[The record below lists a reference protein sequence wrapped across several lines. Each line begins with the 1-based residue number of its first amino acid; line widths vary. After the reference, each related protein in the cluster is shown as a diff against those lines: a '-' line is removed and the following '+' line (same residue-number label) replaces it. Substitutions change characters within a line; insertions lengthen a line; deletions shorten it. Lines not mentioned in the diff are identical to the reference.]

1 MKKNHLLMSAMLF
14 CGLSLFTSCS
24 EEKDN
29 PAPTPVEPAVERTVF
44 EQQFSKD
51 LQVVADEFRLES
63 AMKATTAL
71 KEFINALDEKALS
84 QQVLTVLGN
93 MIGGLQS
100 STLASLPEADQAAA
114 TACLQ
119 ERFGMTA
126 EELQA
131 LPGFLVVDAYKSI
144 GKMKLTFNQGQCTV
158 SNDADAFTI
167 VNTNAQGQTHTIA
180 LTFNDERD
188 GVRFFVA
195 RLSGMPVAIQLPK
208 SIGLTMTTEEGQ
220 VLNGTINL
228 STIAPSQSQF
238 INFKN
243 SGWVGDGQ
251 LAFNVNSRQETLD
264 LYVKHTE
271 QQAFDLKTAFSVNGK
286 ELARVECN
294 DMHDEYTDEQINSD
308 EFKSLRE
315 MGPFFAASYEVLK
328 ALRGKSVDN
337 VIVSINDNMVI
348 DGKIDDIAKSLLA
361 LGNIRKLQ
369 GTQPS
374 LEAVDKYTQELNS
387 LVHFEVSQ
395 KNTGINAQG
404 KLVTGLRDKQNG
416 DYQPLVALLFDG
428 ETEALPM
435 FDRMS
440 EADMANYQKIMTSF
454 TPIAKEMTEMID
466 VAKQKFAA
474 IGTAVSGYFGSL

>member
-1 MKKNHLLMSAMLF
+1 
-14 CGLSLFTSCS
+14 
-24 EEKDN
+24 
-29 PAPTPVEPAVERTVF
+29 
-44 EQQFSKD
+44 
-51 LQVVADEFRLES
+51 
-63 AMKATTAL
+63 
-71 KEFINALDEKALS
+71 
-84 QQVLTVLGN
+84 
-93 MIGGLQS
+93 
-100 STLASLPEADQAAA
+100 
-114 TACLQ
+114 
-119 ERFGMTA
+119 
-126 EELQA
+126 
-131 LPGFLVVDAYKSI
+131 
-144 GKMKLTFNQGQCTV
+144 
-158 SNDADAFTI
+158 
-167 VNTNAQGQTHTIA
+167 
-180 LTFNDERD
+180 
-188 GVRFFVA
+188 
-195 RLSGMPVAIQLPK
+195 
-208 SIGLTMTTEEGQ
+208 
-220 VLNGTINL
+220 
-228 STIAPSQSQF
+228 
-238 INFKN
+238 
-243 SGWVGDGQ
+243 
-251 LAFNVNSRQETLD
+251 
-264 LYVKHTE
+264 
-271 QQAFDLKTAFSVNGK
+271 
-286 ELARVECN
+286 
-294 DMHDEYTDEQINSD
+294 MHDEYTDEQINSD

-348 DGKIDDIAKSLLA
+348 NGKIDDIAKSLLA

-369 GTQPS
+369 GTQQS